1 MPNAALGAQLDDW
14 RRRIRPWAELWGCT
28 GLEQRIGLQVSSRLR
43 TTLGRCAPRRREVR
57 IASFL
62 LDAPDALLDEVL
74 CHESAHVA
82 VYELH
87 GPGPRP
93 HGAEWRTLMRA
104 AGFEARVSLALD
116 DLHGLP
122 ESVRRARAMWEHR
135 CPVCHARSLAG
146 RPVRQ
151 WRCAQCRESGLDGRL
166 IITRMPA
173 PSRGDLS
180 APPRSPVTVGG
191 RASL

>member
-1 MPNAALGAQLDDW
+1 MPDVALDVPPEDW
-14 RRRIRPWAELWGCT
+14 RRRIRPWAEVWGCS
-28 GLEQRIGLQVSSRLR
+28 GLEQRISFQVSSRLR

-87 GPGPRP
+87 GPAPRP

-104 AGFEARVSLALD
+104 VGFEARVSVALD
-116 DLHGLP
+116 DLKELS
-122 ESVRRARAMWEHR
+122 ESVRRARSMWEHR
-135 CPVCHARSLAG
+135 CPVCHAHRLAG

-151 WRCAQCRESGLDGRL
+151 WRCAECRESGLDGRL
-166 IITRMPA
+166 IITRAAPA
-173 PSRGDLS
+173 KRG
-180 APPRSPVTVGG
+180 AV
-191 RASL
+191 